1 MNESEF
7 RIEKERTSATVT
19 LSNGCSVCGSVWVL
33 GGSSVNSRPERVKD
47 VLNAE
52 PGFFPFEV
60 TNSGKAE
67 TVLFHRDH
75 VVCVTLP
82 TTHEPTHDPG
92 YEVATTRTVVM
103 LLSTGKR
110 LQGAV
115 RVYSPRGRD
124 RLSDFAR
131 AREQFRY
138 LELPDST
145 IIFNSRHVLELVETR
160 DS

>member
-1 MNESEF
+1 MDESEF
-7 RIEKERTSATVT
+7 RVEKERTTATVT
-19 LSNGCSVCGSVWVL
+19 LSNGCSVDGSVWVL
-33 GGSSVNSRPERVKD
+33 GGSAVNPRPERVKD
-47 VLNAE
+47 LLNSE

-60 TNSGKAE
+60 SNGGRTE

-75 VVCVTLP
+75 VVFVTLP
-82 TTHEPTHDPG
+82 TAHEPTYDPG
-92 YEVATTRTVVM
+92 YEVATRRTVVM

-110 LQGAV
+110 LHGAV

-131 AREQFRY
+131 AREQFSY

-145 IIFNSRHVLELVETR
+145 IIFNSRHVVKLVET
-160 DS
+160 SGS

>member
-1 MNESEF
+1 MDESEF
-7 RIEKERTSATVT
+7 RVEKQRTAATVT
-19 LSNGCSVCGSVWVL
+19 LSNGSSVCGSVWVL
-33 GGSSVNSRPERVKD
+33 GRTAANPRPERVKD
-47 VLNAE
+47 LLNAE
-52 PGFFPFEV
+52 GGFFPFEV
-60 TNSGKAE
+60 GDNGKTE

-75 VVCVTLP
+75 VVCITLP
-82 TTHEPTHDPG
+82 TVHEPKDDPG
-92 YEVATTRTVVM
+92 YEVATRRTVDM
-103 LLSTGKR
+103 LMSTGKR

-145 IIFNSRHVLELVETR
+145 IIFNSRHVLELVET
-160 DS
+160 STS

>member
-1 MNESEF
+1 MHESEF
-7 RIEKERTSATVT
+7 RVEKQRTAATVT
-19 LSNGCSVCGSVWVL
+19 LSNGCSVRGSVWVL
-33 GGSSVNSRPERVKD
+33 GSSAGNPRPERVKD
-47 VLNAE
+47 LLNAE
-52 PGFFPFEV
+52 PGFFPFEIAD
-60 TNSGKAE
+60 TDQTE
-67 TVLFHRDH
+67 TVLYHRDH

-82 TTHEPTHDPG
+82 TAHEPTDDPG
-92 YEVATTRTVVM
+92 YEVATRRTVEM
-103 LLSTGKR
+103 LLSTGTR

-145 IIFNSRHVLELVETR
+145 IIFNSRHVLELVETS